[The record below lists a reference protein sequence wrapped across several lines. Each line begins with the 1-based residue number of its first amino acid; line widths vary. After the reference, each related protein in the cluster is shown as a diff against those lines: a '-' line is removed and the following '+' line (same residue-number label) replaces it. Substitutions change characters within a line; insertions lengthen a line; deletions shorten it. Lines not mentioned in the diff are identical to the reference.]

1 MKIYKFYL
9 LSNLISK
16 LDIGIK
22 NILKLCTGSEI
33 GFSRLIFLSLL
44 TKNLKELILKST
56 RESRYQCPKSS
67 GSGDSGAADVLL
79 QSRLGRKSA
88 ASSGSHDP
96 SN

>member
-33 GFSRLIFLSLL
+33 GFSR
-44 TKNLKELILKST
+44 
-56 RESRYQCPKSS
+56 
-67 GSGDSGAADVLL
+67 
-79 QSRLGRKSA
+79 
-88 ASSGSHDP
+88 
-96 SN
+96 